1 MRTQSFFTHR
11 FGLGYGLCLSLLFG
25 LSLFV
30 LPCLFS
36 NSFTAHAQNTQ
47 PSKTSPKTLGTSSH
61 KISPLISFDELQR
74 GIDTSDY
81 DRFSS
86 IIDVPSLVSSSVAQ
100 GLSEFKKAAN
110 EGDFGDMDMTVALLL
125 NALDTGGDQNAATT
139 KFIAREAEM
148 LLAAAVR
155 GGYLAG
161 KPDETK
167 AGNAGLFKKAL
178 KQLGKGHKKIVP
190 LNILEQ
196 SGSTAL
202 VKALYTD
209 TRNHRIP
216 LTLKMEQEDTVW
228 RIKEVTNIK
237 EIITLAAPR

>member
-1 MRTQSFFTHR
+1 MQTKNNSINRLS
-11 FGLGYGLCLSLLFG
+11 LCSGLCRNLLVILTFA
-25 LSLFV
+25 
-30 LPCLFS
+30 LFS
-36 NSFTAHAQNTQ
+36 FPLAAYAENTQ
-47 PSKTSPKTLGTSSH
+47 PPQANRSTSPLTS
-61 KISPLISFDELQR
+61 FNELQR

-81 DRFSS
+81 ERFSS
-86 IIDVPSLVSSSVAQ
+86 IIDVPTLVSSSLAQ
-100 GLSEFKKAAN
+100 GLSEFKKAASN
-110 EGDFGDMDMTVALLL
+110 GDFGDMDMSVALLL
-125 NALDTGGDQNAATT
+125 SALDTGGDKNATTT
-139 KFIAREAEM
+139 KFIAREAEL

-161 KPDETK
+161 KPDAEK

-190 LNILEQ
+190 LNIVEQ

-216 LTLKMEQEDTVW
+216 LTLKMEQEDAVW